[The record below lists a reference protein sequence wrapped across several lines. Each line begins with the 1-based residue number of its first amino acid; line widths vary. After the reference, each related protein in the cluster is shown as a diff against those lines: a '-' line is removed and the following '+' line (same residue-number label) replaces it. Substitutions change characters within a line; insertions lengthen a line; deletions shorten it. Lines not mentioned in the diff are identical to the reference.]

1 VWLAVDGI
9 DEWLDLL
16 VTRPRQDGA
25 APLNRGQ
32 SVVFRETDPDLAG
45 RAWRL
50 EGAREGIARTA
61 DTLPGN
67 TIVAGPAVDLFLVM
81 VRREPLATTAARID
95 GDPRVWEGWR
105 AKTPL

>member
-32 SVVFRETDPDLAG
+32 SVVFREPTPTWLAARG
-45 RAWRL
+45 GWKARVKGLRAPQTPFR
-50 EGAREGIARTA
+50 AT
-61 DTLPGN
+61 PF
-67 TIVAGPAVDLFLVM
+67 VAGPAVDLFLVM